1 MNYGG
6 LAAKAGKGPLWK
18 FTDKNDGSFTCPDPE
33 YISNLYFPIMNEAGM
48 RCWVTPELK
57 GDVATAYHH
66 YLTTPTVTDELWR
79 SSSNRNF
86 WIQVRGHH
94 PWSAHG
100 VSADRNMRRWETG
113 KDRAE
118 ESFLEAGIGWFKMI
132 RKNHNLGLQVSTT
145 IFVPSAPD
153 FVELMLTEVKN
164 IGTSPITYKAT
175 AATPLFGRSTE
186 NLRDHKQVTTLFQR
200 VWIEKEG
207 VRIKG
212 NIYHDERGGH
222 VPNHTHY
229 AMYGF
234 DQQGDAPCQIWG
246 NMQEFIGQGGTLD
259 NPEALVKDHH
269 APLHQDG
276 DIDGQEAIGAL
287 QFAETTLQ
295 AGETK
300 QYQVMHTISDNTD
313 DFTRWKSKYNT
324 AEKTTQAL
332 EETIQH
338 WQNITGNVTFETE
351 DHNFNNWCRWL
362 NYQLKCRQVYGNAYL
377 PDFDYGKGGRGWRD
391 LWQDLLSIFLID
403 PASARTELQ
412 NNFLGVRVDGT
423 NANLIGNNPGEF
435 FTDVNHIDRTW
446 SDHSAWPTF
455 VVNFYIQQ
463 SGDLEF
469 LLTKVPYFKDAT
481 YRRSRDKDQAYTKK
495 YGTQQR
501 TEQGEVYEG
510 SILEHMLLQNTCS
523 FYNVGAHNNILLDCA
538 DWNDTY
544 DNARQKGETACF
556 HHFFAKNLS
565 LIADLLKRIKDKG
578 YQEVTIFK
586 EACVL
591 FDTLPGNDQVDYS
604 SPEAKQKRLQA
615 YYDTIGHNISG
626 ETTAIS
632 IDSLIED
639 LRSKSNHM
647 IQHLR
652 ENEKITTQEGFT
664 FFNGHYDDDSIK
676 VHGDHP
682 KGVRID
688 LTSQVLPTMM
698 KTATDEEVKEMYAS
712 VQHYLHDEATGGLRL
727 NTNLNELKLNLGRV
741 AGFAYGFKEH
751 GSKWMHQNIMY
762 LYGLY
767 NRGFI
772 KEGYEVFKG
781 IYQLVMQ
788 SDRSKV
794 FPSIPSFFNRFGEG
808 QYVYLTGSAAWFV
821 LSFTTQVFGVKGIEG
836 DLCLAPRLTEEQ
848 FGKSGEAAILC
859 SFRSRRIRVNFINKK
874 RLAVHQ
880 YRIQSIIIN
889 GQKADV
895 PFTKEGA
902 IIPWKSADQLL
913 NLAFNQIEVELG

>member
-6 LAAKAGKGPLWK
+6 FAAKEGKGPLWK

-33 YISNLYFPIMNEAGM
+33 YISKLYFPLMNEAGM

-79 SSSNRNF
+79 SSASRNF
-86 WIQVRGHH
+86 WIQVAGHL

-100 VSADRNMRRWETG
+100 VSADRNLRRWEKPGERT
-113 KDRAE
+113 E
-118 ESFLEAGIGWFKMI
+118 ESFLEAGIGWFKLT
-132 RKNHNLGLQVSTT
+132 RTHHKLQLKVTTT
-145 IFVPSAPD
+145 IFVPSSPD
-153 FVELMLTEVKN
+153 HVELLLTEVENTGKN
-164 IGTSPITYKAT
+164 PITFKAT

-200 VWIEKEG
+200 VWTEEAG

-222 VPNHTHY
+222 VENHTHY

-234 DQQGDAPCQIWG
+234 DQKGSPPKNIWG

-259 NPEALVKDHH
+259 NPEALFNNYE
-269 APLHQDG
+269 APKHQDG
-276 DIDGQEAIGAL
+276 EMDGQEAIGAL
-287 QFAETTLQ
+287 QFSETTLQ
-295 AGETK
+295 PGETK
-300 QYQVMHTISDNTD
+300 KYITIHTLSENVE
-313 DFTRWKSKYNT
+313 DFARWQQQYNT
-324 AEKTTQAL
+324 ADKVEKSLQ
-332 EETIQH
+332 ETKDY
-338 WQNITGNVTFETE
+338 WQKITGNVTFETE

-403 PASARTELQ
+403 PASARNELQ

-423 NANLIGNNPGEF
+423 NANLIGNKPGEF
-435 FTDVNHIDRTW
+435 HTDVNHIDRTW

-481 YRRSRDKDQAYTKK
+481 FRRSRDKDSQYTAD
-495 YGTQQR
+495 YGTMQK
-501 TEQGEVYEG
+501 TEKDQVYEG
-510 SILEHMLLQNTCS
+510 SILEHMLLQNVCS

-544 DNARQKGETACF
+544 DNARNKGETVCF
-556 HHFFAKNLS
+556 HNFFARNLS
-565 LIADLLKRIKDKG
+565 LIAELLERLKEKG
-578 YQEVTIFK
+578 HTHIEILK
-586 EACVL
+586 EAVML
-591 FDTLPGNDQVDYS
+591 FDTLDKKVDYN
-604 SPEAKQKRLQA
+604 SPAEKQQRLQS
-615 YYDTIGHNISG
+615 YYDKIGHNING
-626 ETTAIS
+626 EVKKIPVDA
-632 IDSLIED
+632 LIAD
-639 LRSKSNHM
+639 LRTKSDHMVAHIHSK
-647 IQHLR
+647 
-652 ENEKITTQEGFT
+652 EKLTTKEGYT
-664 FFNGHYDDDSIK
+664 FFNGHYDDDSVR

-682 KGVRID
+682 NGVRID

-698 KTATDEEVKEMYAS
+698 GTASDKEVEQLYKAAR
-712 VQHYLHDEATGGLRL
+712 HYLHDKTTGGLRL
-727 NTNLNELKLNLGRV
+727 NTDLKELKLNLGRV
-741 AGFAYGFKEH
+741 AAFAYGFKEH
-751 GSKWMHQNIMY
+751 GSKWMHQNIMF

-772 KEGYEVFKG
+772 KEGHEVFKD
-781 IYQLVMQ
+781 IYQLVMK
-788 SDRSKV
+788 SERSKI

-821 LSFTTQVFGVKGIEG
+821 LSFTTQVFGVKGVEG
-836 DLCLAPRLTEEQ
+836 DLCLAPKLTKEQ
-848 FGKSGEAAILC
+848 FGQSGKASILC
-859 SFRSRRIRVNFINKK
+859 SFRNKRVRISYINSKK
-874 RLAVHQ
+874 SDAGT
-880 YRIQSIIIN
+880 YTIQSVSIN
-889 GQKADV
+889 GQSPELKSSG
-895 PFTKEGA
+895 KEVLIDWNIA
-902 IIPWKSADQLL
+902 SSLFNRNL
-913 NLAFNQIEVELG
+913 NEVEVILN